1 MCVWIHSFLRHWSHL
16 YSSNAR
22 KEIAVK
28 LPSFHWM
35 QPHIKSP
42 DTIFYLTKPP
52 GPAEKSQHLRFPK
65 LLLRD
70 GTLRYKTSVSTR
82 KVCHNWSMTHFCPF
96 CSCKR
101 YKVWWSFITY
111 AEYQILVASSCAN
124 FCDSSTNT
132 NGRAMTMK
140 FFINIFC
147 WFIFEMVSWT
157 VTTIHLRC
165 IVANGLFLSTF
176 QALKSE
182 FQWTH
187 HALQAQQPLCV

>member
-28 LPSFHWM
+28 LPSFHWI

-42 DTIFYLTKPP
+42 DPIFYLTKPP
-52 GPAEKSQHLRFPK
+52 GPAEKSQRLRFPK

-70 GTLRYKTSVSTR
+70 GTLRCKTSVFTR

-132 NGRAMTMK
+132 NGQ
-140 FFINIFC
+140 
-147 WFIFEMVSWT
+147 WQWS
-157 VTTIHLRC
+157 
-165 IVANGLFLSTF
+165 FLSTF
-176 QALKSE
+176 FAGLFLRWSLEQSQLYTSD
-182 FQWTH
+182 
-187 HALQAQQPLCV
+187 V